1 MVAQGVCMIKTG
13 RKEKDALIKEGFN
26 PDKQGVLSRS
36 ELAKARK
43 QAKIDKAVAELERQ
57 KKERALE
64 RLSDQIGVLKEKV
77 SAAAPPARPSKPEVV
92 DATEGPDDDA
102 KSAYQMLEHLRYA
115 YRNSKSD
122 TGRKGKMR
130 LVELMEKDAEFKF
143 MIRELVKVE
152 ASLLASK
159 IKAKEG
165 PDSIANNMVF
175 VVLKGLEEEK
185 QVMKQIEGVDMKQVT
200 DALNPDA
207 VKYEAD
213 EEEQHQIAGQAAPEG
228 W

>member
-1 MVAQGVCMIKTG
+1 MIKTG
-13 RKEKDALIKEGFN
+13 RKEKDAQIKEGFN
-26 PDKQGVLSRS
+26 LNKNGVLSRS
-36 ELAKARK
+36 ELVKARK
-43 QAKIDKAVAELERQ
+43 QAKIDKAMAELERQ

-77 SAAAPPARPSKPEVV
+77 AAPPPRTKPEVV
-92 DATEGPDDDA
+92 DATEGPDEDA

-185 QVMKQIEGVDMKQVT
+185 TVMKQIEGVDMKQVT

-207 VKYEAD
+207 VRYEVD
-213 EEEQHQIAGQAAPEG
+213 EDEQHQIAGQAAPEG